1 MLDGKYI
8 SNLRI
13 SPTSPSTGASLIL
26 LPRNKEYSEL
36 EFLHL
41 LITDTFL
48 QEHLLPA
55 INAPSH
61 VHTSGRPRSA
71 RYHQPVDEMT
81 WWRWFAEYLMQHLE
95 ATGHFKKAKVRD
107 EVNWQPTIGEHR
119 FHAISSMHAL
129 EVRTLEQILNVM
141 RELVM
146 PMVELGSLTVVNEAI
161 YEYTGEDARG

>member
-1 MLDGKYI
+1 
-8 SNLRI
+8 
-13 SPTSPSTGASLIL
+13 
-26 LPRNKEYSEL
+26 
-36 EFLHL
+36 
-41 LITDTFL
+41 
-48 QEHLLPA
+48 
-55 INAPSH
+55 
-61 VHTSGRPRSA
+61 
-71 RYHQPVDEMT
+71 
-81 WWRWFAEYLMQHLE
+81 MQHLE